1 MSRQA
6 KEVDHDRSG
15 SLVILA
21 VVGFFAYQWLTFNW
35 VQATA
40 GLGSVR
46 PIPGCSDLPL
56 GGPAAHRA

>member
-21 VVGFFAYQWLTFNW
+21 VVGFFAYQWLMFK
-35 VQATA
+35 
-40 GLGSVR
+40 
-46 PIPGCSDLPL
+46 
-56 GGPAAHRA
+56 